1 MTQTVSIPISSIGG
15 LTAKTNSS
23 EFNINLTVLPP
34 LSLYIHWPWC
44 VRKCPYCDFN
54 SHEYGA
60 SLHSNTLDE
69 HTEAQYIQ
77 ALLRDLEYE
86 LPHIWGR
93 RVYSI
98 FIGGGT
104 PSLMRPQALDT
115 LLAGIRAR
123 LPLEADAEMTLEANP
138 GTVEADRLLD
148 FAAAG
153 INRISIGVQT
163 FNHQHL
169 QAIGRIHDGDQARHA
184 VERAVKAVSRVNI
197 DLMYGLPNQTLA
209 QAESDITQAL
219 QLGVGHLSAYHLTLE
234 PNTYF
239 SRYPPRLPDEDSCA
253 DMQIAVDEQLKAAG
267 FIHYETSAY
276 AQLNQRCQH
285 NQNYWSFGDYVGIGA
300 GAHGKI
306 SFPNRIVRTV
316 KHKHPKAYLEAMHS
330 KVNKPLSGDIVNNHI
345 LNNHIL
351 NKSALNNTIFNSP
364 FIQLEQAVSVQELP
378 FEFMLNALRL
388 QEGFDLAGFTERTGQ
403 PLIRIQKNL
412 QQLQEKGLLNITVRS
427 DNGVKNYSPTWV
439 CPTAL
444 GNRFLNDM
452 IESFL

>member
-15 LTAKTNSS
+15 LTAKTNLS

-69 HTEAQYIQ
+69 HTESQYIQ

-138 GTVEADRLLD
+138 GTVEAGRLLD

-169 QAIGRIHDGDQARHA
+169 QAIGRIHDGHQARYA
-184 VERAVKAVSRVNI
+184 VEMAVKAVSRVNI
-197 DLMYGLPNQTLA
+197 DLMYGLPEQTIL
-209 QAESDITQAL
+209 QAENDIAHAL

-316 KHKHPKAYLEAMHS
+316 KHKHPKAYLEAIQS
-330 KVNKPLSGDIVNNHI
+330 KVNKPLSNSTLNSNSLNSNV
-345 LNNHIL
+345 LNNNIMF
-351 NKSALNNTIFNSP
+351 NNP
-364 FIQLEQAVSVQELP
+364 LIQLEQAVSVQELP
-378 FEFMLNALRL
+378 FEFMLNSLRL

-403 PLIRIQKNL
+403 PLIRIQKIL
-412 QQLQEKGLLNITVRS
+412 HQLQEKGLLNITVRS
-427 DNGVKNYSPTWV
+427 NNGVKHYSPTWV

-444 GNRFLNDM
+444 GKRFLNNM
-452 IESFL
+452 IDSFL

>member
-1 MTQTVSIPISSIGG
+1 MNQTVFIPISSIGG
-15 LTAKTNSS
+15 LTANHHQANSTV
-23 EFNINLTVLPP
+23 NLTALPP

-60 SLHSNTLDE
+60 SLQSNTVDE
-69 HTEAQYIQ
+69 HTEATYIQ

-93 RVYSI
+93 RIYSI

-123 LPLEADAEMTLEANP
+123 LPLEADAEITLEANP
-138 GTVEADRLLD
+138 GTVEAGRLLD

-169 QAIGRIHDGDQARHA
+169 QAIGRIHDGYQARYA
-184 VERAVKAVSRVNI
+184 VETAVKAVSRVNI

-306 SFPNRIVRTV
+306 SFPNRIIRTV
-316 KHKHPKAYLEAMHS
+316 KHKHPKAYLEASMT
-330 KVNKPLSGDIVNNHI
+330 PLDV
-345 LNNHIL
+345 L
-351 NKSALNNTIFNSP
+351 ALNHP
-364 FIQLEQAVSVQELP
+364 FMQSKQAVSIEELP
-378 FEFMLNALRL
+378 FEFMLNTLRL
-388 QEGFDLAGFTERTGQ
+388 QEGFDLAWFTERTGQ
-403 PLIRIQKNL
+403 PLMRIQKNL
-412 QQLQEKGLLNITVRS
+412 SQLQEKGLLNIMVHS
-427 DNGVKNYSPTWV
+427 NNGVKNYSPTWV

-444 GNRFLNDM
+444 GNRFLNDVV
-452 IESFL
+452 ESFL

>member
-1 MTQTVSIPISSIGG
+1 MNQTVFIPISSIGG
-15 LTAKTNSS
+15 LTANHHQANSTV
-23 EFNINLTVLPP
+23 NLTALPP

-60 SLHSNTLDE
+60 SLQSNTVDE
-69 HTEAQYIQ
+69 HTEATYIQ

-93 RVYSI
+93 RIYSI

-123 LPLEADAEMTLEANP
+123 LPLEADAEITLEANP
-138 GTVEADRLLD
+138 GTVEASRLLD

-163 FNHQHL
+163 FNQQHL
-169 QAIGRIHDGDQARHA
+169 QAIGRIHDGYQARYA
-184 VERAVKAVSRVNI
+184 VEMAVEAVSRVNI

-239 SRYPPRLPDEDSCA
+239 NRYPPRLPDEDSCA

-316 KHKHPKAYLEAMHS
+316 KHKHPKAYLEASMT
-330 KVNKPLSGDIVNNHI
+330 PLDV
-345 LNNHIL
+345 L
-351 NKSALNNTIFNSP
+351 ALNHP
-364 FIQLEQAVSVQELP
+364 FMQSKQAVSIEELP
-378 FEFMLNALRL
+378 FEFMLNTLRL
-388 QEGFDLAGFTERTGQ
+388 QEGFDLAWFTERTGQ
-403 PLIRIQKNL
+403 PLMRIQKNL
-412 QQLQEKGLLNITVRS
+412 SQLQEKGLLNIMVHS
-427 DNGVKNYSPTWV
+427 NNGVKNYSPTWV

-444 GNRFLNDM
+444 GNRFLNDVV
-452 IESFL
+452 ESFL

>member
-1 MTQTVSIPISSIGG
+1 MNQTVSIPISSIGG
-15 LTAKTNSS
+15 LTANHHQANSTV
-23 EFNINLTVLPP
+23 NLTALPP

-60 SLHSNTLDE
+60 SLQSNTVDE
-69 HTEAQYIQ
+69 HTEAAYVQ

-93 RVYSI
+93 RVYSV

-123 LPLEADAEMTLEANP
+123 LPLEADAEITLEANP
-138 GTVEADRLLD
+138 GTVEASRLLD
-148 FAAAG
+148 FAATG

-169 QAIGRIHDGDQARHA
+169 QAIGRIHNGDQARHA
-184 VERAVKAVSRVNI
+184 VEMAVKAVSRVNV

-209 QAESDITQAL
+209 EAESDITQAL

-316 KHKHPKAYLEAMHS
+316 KYKHPKAYLEANIIPLDVLA
-330 KVNKPLSGDIVNNHI
+330 VNH
-345 LNNHIL
+345 
-351 NKSALNNTIFNSP
+351 P
-364 FIQLEQAVSVQELP
+364 FMQSEQAVSIQELP
-378 FEFMLNALRL
+378 FEFMLNTLRL
-388 QEGFDLAGFTERTGQ
+388 QEGFDLAWFTERTGQ
-403 PLIRIQKNL
+403 PLMRIQKNL
-412 QQLQEKGLLNITVRS
+412 SQLQEKGLLNITTHS
-427 DNGVKNYSPTWV
+427 NNGAKNYLPMWL
-439 CPTAL
+439 CPTTL
-444 GNRFLNDM
+444 GNRFLNDV